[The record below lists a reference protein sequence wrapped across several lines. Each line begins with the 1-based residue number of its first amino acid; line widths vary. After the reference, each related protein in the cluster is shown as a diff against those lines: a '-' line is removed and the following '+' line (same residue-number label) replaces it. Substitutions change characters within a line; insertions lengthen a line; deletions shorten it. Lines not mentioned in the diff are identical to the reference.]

1 MFLKSVDA
9 SDASKIV
16 ELLYKLFKEVVLVV
30 GPKNV
35 VHMVTDNATNYV
47 VVGRLFE

>member
-9 SDASKIV
+9 SNVSKIA
-16 ELLYKLFKEVVLVV
+16 ELLYKLFRDVVLFV
-30 GPKNV
+30 GSENV

-47 VVGRLFE
+47 VAKSY